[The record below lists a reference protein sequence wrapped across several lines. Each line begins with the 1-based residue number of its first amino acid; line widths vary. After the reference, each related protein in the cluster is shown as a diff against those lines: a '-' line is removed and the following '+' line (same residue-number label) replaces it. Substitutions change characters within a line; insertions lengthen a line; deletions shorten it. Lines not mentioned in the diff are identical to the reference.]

1 MRAVSST
8 EPRCP
13 LCGAASRYALTA
25 SDRNRELTP
34 DRFVYN
40 RCVACDS
47 VFLTAVP
54 DDLARSYAGAYHG
67 FGADGE
73 PEWRENPTLLAV
85 ERFRARLLREH
96 ADGGALIDIGAGAGG
111 FVAAASDAGFEPSA
125 IEMDA
130 RCCAYIGERLGVDA
144 VCSDQPIDAL
154 RAMAPADAITMW
166 HSLEHLRNPAELLD
180 VAAERLRP
188 GGVLAIGV
196 PNPASL
202 QFRLLGARWAHLD
215 APRHLCLTPERAL
228 VARLQELGLRRV
240 AAMTDD
246 PFGAIC
252 SIHGWTYALRR
263 RPARSPTPT
272 IVNHAGRQLAR
283 ALAPVERAGRRG
295 PALTLLAI
303 NDS

>member
-1 MRAVSST
+1 VSST
-8 EPRCP
+8 ASRCP
-13 LCGAASRYALTA
+13 LCGAESRYALTA

-34 DRFVYN
+34 DRFIYN
-40 RCVACDS
+40 RCVACES
-47 VFLTAVP
+47 VFLIDVP
-54 DDLARSYAGAYHG
+54 ADLSRSYEGAYHG

-85 ERFRARLLREH
+85 EQFRARLLRDH
-96 ADGGALIDIGAGAGG
+96 LDGGALIDVGAGAGG
-111 FVAAASDAGFEPSA
+111 FVAAASAVGFDASA

-130 RCCAYIGERLGVDA
+130 RCCAYMRERLGVRA

-154 RAMAPADAITMW
+154 RALPPARVITLW
-166 HSLEHLRNPAELLD
+166 HSLEHLRNPAEMLD
-180 VAAERLRP
+180 AAAERLQP

-202 QFRLLGARWAHLD
+202 QFRLLGKRWAHLD
-215 APRHLCLTPERAL
+215 APRHLCLMPEPAL
-228 VARLQELGLRRV
+228 VERLQKLGLRRV

-246 PFGAIC
+246 PFGVIC

-272 IVNHAGRQLAR
+272 VLNHAGRQLAR
-283 ALAPVERAGRRG
+283 ALAPVEHAHRRG

-303 NDS
+303 KDG